1 MYQLYT
7 SERGGGGSGGGQSSS
22 TGSKP
27 TSTSARLSA
36 CSQSHHLPSEQPTS
50 TRTTP
55 APASTGSAARP
66 SPPRTALPPAVTG
79 PAQPRRQTMRERS
92 SLQCNS
98 SIQPNKMLLSPK
110 NARGIYRSGSIRMWR
125 VVCCWT
131 AKKKKKKQKV
141 VTKNSTTEFSIR
153 RLRETVFSFRM
164 TEVAGR
170 IFIIIP
176 NAFIWTCTKLNPMSF
191 RYHAKMSKITSIRCY
206 VIFYSI
212 LCLSILF
219 YFVVVVLFVCLF
231 FSEQLCW
238 VTDFTVVELQVL
250 SGESLTLYKGEY
262 QSLSKCKMIASDG
275 CVKAFLLL

>member
-66 SPPRTALPPAVTG
+66 SPPRTALSPAVTG

-131 AKKKKKKQKV
+131 AKKKKK
-141 VTKNSTTEFSIR
+141 
-153 RLRETVFSFRM
+153 
-164 TEVAGR
+164 
-170 IFIIIP
+170 
-176 NAFIWTCTKLNPMSF
+176 
-191 RYHAKMSKITSIRCY
+191 AKSRDKKFNY
-206 VIFYSI
+206 
-212 LCLSILF
+212 
-219 YFVVVVLFVCLF
+219 
-231 FSEQLCW
+231 
-238 VTDFTVVELQVL
+238 
-250 SGESLTLYKGEY
+250 
-262 QSLSKCKMIASDG
+262 
-275 CVKAFLLL
+275 